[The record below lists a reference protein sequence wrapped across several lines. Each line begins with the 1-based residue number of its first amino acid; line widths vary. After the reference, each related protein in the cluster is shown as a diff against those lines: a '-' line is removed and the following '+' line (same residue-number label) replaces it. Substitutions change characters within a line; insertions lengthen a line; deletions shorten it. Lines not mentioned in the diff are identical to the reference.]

1 MCVSKADIKIDR
13 FVGGPLLTAC
23 YALIAPKVGAVIID
37 APRKAWEAALRATEE
52 ADAPVHLVFAT
63 HGHWDHIA
71 GAASLR
77 ELGYPL
83 AGHPADRDLF
93 RDPAGQ
99 RADLPFVVPPVEIDQ
114 ELADAVKIELGE
126 IEGQVLHTPGH
137 TPGGVSLWFPDLDAV
152 FTGDTVLKGG
162 AGYLDR
168 PEADARALAASV
180 RRIAGL
186 PEKTRIFPGHGAPT
200 SVGDERWLNEDSETL
215 IADWVSGRRRWT
227 PRPAKR

>member
-1 MCVSKADIKIDR
+1 MSNSEIRLER

-23 YALIAPKVGAVIID
+23 YVLIAPGSESLIVD
-37 APRKAWEAALRATEE
+37 APRKAWESALHAAED
-52 ADAPVHLVFAT
+52 ADAPVKLVFAT

-71 GAASLR
+71 GASELR
-77 ELGYPL
+77 STGLPL
-83 AGHPADRDLF
+83 AGHPADRKLF
-93 RDPAGQ
+93 RDPMEQ
-99 RADLPFVVPPVEIDQ
+99 RADLPFVVPPVEIDR
-114 ELADAVKIELGE
+114 ELADAERIAVGDV
-126 IEGQVLHTPGH
+126 EGQVLHTPGH
-137 TPGGVSLWFPDLDAV
+137 TPGGVSLWFPELDLV

-186 PEKTRIFPGHGAPT
+186 PEQTRIYPGHGAPT
-200 SVGDERWLNEDSETL
+200 TVGDETWLNEDSEEL
-215 IADWVSGRRRWT
+215 IADWLAGRRRWT